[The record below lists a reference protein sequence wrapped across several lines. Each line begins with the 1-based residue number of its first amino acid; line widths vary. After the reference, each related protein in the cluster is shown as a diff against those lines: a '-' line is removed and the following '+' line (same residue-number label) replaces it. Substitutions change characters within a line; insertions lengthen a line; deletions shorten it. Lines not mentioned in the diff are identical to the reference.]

1 MSSGFLCQ
9 VIPVYVVHVQD
20 IIFAGLHYE
29 HRNLL
34 QAELELGDRSGESVG
49 AKSKIGSGFY
59 LLWTV
64 DM

>member
-49 AKSKIGSGFY
+49 AKSKGAVSIYCG
-59 LLWTV
+59 L
-64 DM
+64 